1 VFNAALSEVAALYA
15 FVKSPAVVIIGQ
27 VKLGI
32 VLAPEVCATILWQ
45 GRPVR

>member
-1 VFNAALSEVAALYA
+1 MLTHAALPVGHNPAVY
-15 FVKSPAVVIIGQ
+15 SPAVVIIGQ